1 MFIIYFLHLPRD
13 DYLFFHIFLWMI
25 TTFFQFS
32 YGWLHLFPHLP
43 MDDHHFFP
51 ICLWM
56 IASFSTSSYAWSPI
70 FFKCFYG
77 WRPLWLFQKITKKI
91 CKKKFNHWLQPTTM
105 REFSTSQVSNIIPSS
120 PYHLGGIFGKVF
132 QANDT
137 LLCKYSICWLNVV
150 MVMTVLSYF
159 TKMSQEESFMLFIK
173 SINKWM
179 NEWPTT
185 TNSLDCGWQ

>member
-1 MFIIYFLHLPRD
+1 
-13 DYLFFHIFLWMI
+13 
-25 TTFFQFS
+25 
-32 YGWLHLFPHLP
+32 
-43 MDDHHFFP
+43 MDDDHFG
-51 ICLWM
+51 
-56 IASFSTSSYAWSPI
+56 
-70 FFKCFYG
+70 FFKK
-77 WRPLWLFQKITKKI
+77 LL
-91 CKKKFNHWLQPTTM
+91 KKFVKKN
-105 REFSTSQVSNIIPSS
+105 STIGYNQQQWENLVLPQVSNIIPSS